1 MIQSTSG
8 MDESGRCS
16 NFNTKNNIVARSA
29 VRLFH
34 SSICGA
40 GGDIDCWAPPRHD
53 MGVSTAAARS
63 HLNTRLQP
71 AKLVI
76 ESWPSGAWRC
86 VSTVVRKTLCSAA
99 FLVREITRARKR

>member
-16 NFNTKNNIVARSA
+16 NFHTKNNIVARPA
-29 VRLFH
+29 FRLFH

-53 MGVSTAAARS
+53 MGVSAAAARS
-63 HLNTRLQP
+63 HLNPRQQT

-76 ESWPSGAWRC
+76 RDLAKRRVVVC
-86 VSTVVRKTLCSAA
+86 VYGCAQNSL
-99 FLVREITRARKR
+99 F